1 MTALREEMLR
11 RAARVWVLGDVMLD
25 RYLVGTVE
33 RVSPEAPVPVLL
45 LDERLERVGGA
56 ANVAHNLAALGA
68 EVALGGA
75 VGDDAAGRELAALV
89 RATGARSDG
98 LVTRAATTTTKL
110 RALAGAQQLLRID
123 EEQRAPL
130 DDAGRAAMIAGCART
145 VPDPELVLVSD
156 YDKGVVSAELLA
168 AVRRATSAPIFVDPK
183 GRDYT
188 RYRGA
193 ALLTPN
199 EREAQLASG
208 IDIVDEPSLRAAAAK
223 LREIVGGGD
232 VVITRGARGMAA
244 LVDGGA
250 RLLHAPARARR
261 TFDVTGAGD
270 TAIAALALCRA
281 HGLGWEESLHVAN
294 VAAGIA
300 VGKVGAVAVYAE
312 ELLGALAHEDFNVK
326 LVDRRALGELRRTT
340 TTLGQRLVFTNGCF
354 DLLHVGHLRLLQAAR
369 AMGDLLLVAINS
381 DASVR
386 RLKGPTRPIVRADDR
401 ALMLAALES
410 VDFVTVFDEDTP
422 LETILACRPD
432 VLVKGGDYTPETIVG
447 AREVAGWGG
456 TVRTVPLVPGRST
469 TAIVE
474 LLQDGT
480 TKKA

>member
-1 MTALREEMLR
+1 MTALREQMIR
-11 RAARVWVLGDVMLD
+11 RAARLWVLGDVMLD
-25 RYLVGTVE
+25 RYLVGSVE

-45 LDERLERVGGA
+45 LSERVQRVGGA

-68 EVALGGA
+68 EVALGGT
-75 VGDDAAGRELAALV
+75 VGDDDAGRELSTLV
-89 RATGARSDG
+89 RDSG
-98 LVTRAATTTTKL
+98 VRAEGVVVSRRGVPTTTKL
-110 RALAGAQQLLRID
+110 RALAGAQQLLRVD
-123 EEQRAPL
+123 EERRVPL
-130 DDAGRAAMIAGCART
+130 DDAERAAVIAGCARA
-145 VPDPELVLVSD
+145 VPDPELVLISD
-156 YDKGVVSAELLA
+156 YDKGVVTAALLA
-168 AVRRATSAPIFVDPK
+168 AVRQATSAPIFVDPK
-183 GRDYT
+183 GRDYA

-193 ALLTPN
+193 ALITPN

-208 IDIVDEPSLRAAAAK
+208 IEIVDENSLRAAALA
-223 LREIVGGGD
+223 LRQIVGGD
-232 VVITRGARGMAA
+232 VVITRGARGMSA
-244 LVDGGA
+244 LVDGT

-281 HGLGWEESLHVAN
+281 HGLDWDEALHAAN

-312 ELLGALAHEDFNVK
+312 ELLAALAHEDFNVK
-326 LVDRRALGELRRTT
+326 LVDRRALGELRRTA

-369 AMGDLLLVAINS
+369 AMGDQLLVAVNS

-386 RLKGPTRPIVRADDR
+386 RLKGPTRPIVRAEDR

-410 VDFVTVFDEDTP
+410 VDFVTLFEEDTP
-422 LETILACRPD
+422 LETILGCRPD

-447 AREVAGWGG
+447 AREVTGWGG

-480 TKKA
+480 AKT